1 MTTETT
7 DAAGPGRNGGTGT
20 DPAGNGNG
28 EAARPPGD
36 TPYERAQRRLRVDG
50 VAYGKALEALREE
63 RGWSVRKVSAKSGIP
78 LTTVAK
84 LLRGETESPD
94 PEVACALAYTFGFAN
109 PGALLGR
116 PGTGRGADTQESAVE
131 GGPAG
136 PGPLTLERLV
146 ESLLRGIWAAQGA
159 PGAVLTAQGAE
170 AEGQVAAVP
179 GLPRLAGDGGV
190 ALLVG
195 AVVLVGPKTLG

>member
-1 MTTETT
+1 MATETT
-7 DAAGPGRNGGTGT
+7 EHGADGVAHQA
-20 DPAGNGNG
+20 DPPD
-28 EAARPPGD
+28 PPDSPTD
-36 TPYERAQRRLRVDG
+36 TPYQRAQRRLRTAG
-50 VAYGKALEALREE
+50 VTYGKALDALREE
-63 RGWSVRKVSAKSGIP
+63 RGWSVRQVSVKSGVP

-116 PGTGRGADTQESAVE
+116 PGTGRRADKQETAAE
-131 GGPAG
+131 GVAG

-146 ESLLRGIWAAQGA
+146 ESLLRGVWAAQGGTVGMSLEA
-159 PGAVLTAQGAE
+159 
-170 AEGQVAAVP
+170 AEGEGP
-179 GLPRLAGDGGV
+179 GLPGLQRLAGDGGV